1 MNMQRIIQHIGR
13 GVCYAIAMV
22 GLASC
27 IADDLIEQPG
37 TDKPLET
44 GLYLAVQADGDMQTV
59 VTRSPGVDALNENLI
74 QTVDI
79 FVFKEDGTLNTGG
92 YVHADAT
99 ANDYVAV
106 YTGAGWKE
114 NFEDGE
120 TYTLYALANY
130 KGTDDLSEVA
140 NLDDLKEVRMTDA
153 DIVYWQGM
161 PGYTGTKTFLMDGSD
176 SFGTSDF
183 PADNKPYYLDVDVK
197 RAAVKV
203 EVTLNFSEE
212 WAAKFTA
219 NDLKAQATNYASVT
233 TAIADGYALTDDQR
247 GYVTMP
253 NGGAAVENF
262 TDDFVVR
269 ASGGGISGSTIRF
282 YSYVNRWDDLVT
294 NETMML
300 IDLPGTLTEG
310 EEAQTFLHNFYKI
323 PLISNTAEPVMQR
336 NTFYQVTA
344 TVDMLGTEEIDE
356 PVTLQNVHFKTAE
369 WVSSTIPVGEGDSPQ
384 YLILSEYHKDIRN
397 ADGFNE
403 GDGLEFYSSSAIAS
417 VTVATSDEIA
427 DAIARGDIT
436 FNYPGE
442 GNSVPGIFFVNKNN
456 RRVSVDADD
465 PNDDDSRWDQS
476 SYNDKVEV
484 SFDNGVVEG
493 KIHLTSTNPENVTK
507 RYITLKVMNEDGLSK
522 YVVIEQYPLEYIQ
535 PIAGYYSYR
544 DDFLSSSSATPSN
557 EPCGYEAV
565 FTTTSNRNPTQ
576 VSLTSGWTTAF
587 QSKVFTDAIRTYS
600 FTSTQSGSWQNRTYT
615 WRAQASRSEYSLQN
629 NMMYFVTITQTSDE
643 YKLAHPLMEYDSS
656 IGQMVAVSSSENDG
670 LVSPQ
675 FMLASQLGAV
685 GSNAFSTW
693 QSAMEHCAYYVETYN
708 VVESNGETTTY
719 KLDDWRLPTSKE
731 LEIIVQFQ
739 NTASDV
745 MDQVVAGDYYYISYQ
760 YGGNGGRGPG
770 AGTASG
776 TGVRCIRDVK
786 PTDAFLQNTNQ

>member
-79 FVFKEDGTLNTGG
+79 FVFKEDGILNTGG

-106 YTGAGWKE
+106 YTGAGWKD

-140 NLDDLKEVRMTDA
+140 NLDELKEVRMTDA

-161 PGYTGTKTFLMDGSD
+161 PGYTGTKTFLMDGSA

-247 GYVTMP
+247 GYATMP
-253 NGGAAVENF
+253 SGGEAVDNF

-269 ASGGGISGSTIRF
+269 ASGRGISGSTIRF

-310 EEAQTFLHNFYKI
+310 EETQTFQHNFYKI

-356 PVTLQNVHFKTAE
+356 PVTLQNVQFKTAE

-403 GDGLEFYSSSAIAS
+403 GDGLEFYSSSVLSEVRVATSEEIASAIAS
-417 VTVATSDEIA
+417 
-427 DAIARGDIT
+427 GDIA

-465 PNDDDSRWDQS
+465 PNDDGNRYGNDDDKVSV
-476 SYNDKVEV
+476 SYN
-484 SFDNGVVEG
+484 SNVVEG
-493 KIHLTSTNPENVTK
+493 EIHLTSTNPVNVTK
-507 RYITLKVMNEDGLSK
+507 RYITLKVTNKDGLSK

-544 DDFLSSSSATPSN
+544 DDLKAAGGT
-557 EPCGYEAV
+557 YEEHG
-565 FTTTSNRNPTQ
+565 TTSGINSNVYRP
-576 VSLTSGWTTAF
+576 
-587 QSKVFTDAIRTYS
+587 
-600 FTSTQSGSWQNRTYT
+600 NRTYVFVPKVET
-615 WRAQASRSEYSLQN
+615 SSGIRGWYWESSWGNWSVTTASAYNYNYTSFPSN
-629 NMMYFVTITQTSDE
+629 NMMYFVTITQTDPK
-643 YKLAHPLMEYDSS
+643 YNIAHPLTESGYNGQS
-656 IGQMVAVSSSENDG
+656 IAVSSQENDE
-670 LVSPQ
+670 LVSPS
-675 FMLASQLGAV
+675 FMLASQLGTVMAS
-685 GSNAFSTW
+685 GFDGWTDAR
-693 QSAMEHCAYYVETYN
+693 EHCAYYVETYQL
-708 VVESNGETTTY
+708 NGQTY
-719 KLDDWRLPTSKE
+719 VLDDWRLPTTAEIKVIVEYQDETPDVMAEVLSGAYYYVAWQNAKE
-731 LEIIVQFQ
+731 SSW
-739 NTASDV
+739 NAPSGAAATGKDGSDV
-745 MDQVVAGDYYYISYQ
+745 A
-760 YGGNGGRGPG
+760 
-770 AGTASG
+770 
-776 TGVRCIRDVK
+776 VRCIRDVK